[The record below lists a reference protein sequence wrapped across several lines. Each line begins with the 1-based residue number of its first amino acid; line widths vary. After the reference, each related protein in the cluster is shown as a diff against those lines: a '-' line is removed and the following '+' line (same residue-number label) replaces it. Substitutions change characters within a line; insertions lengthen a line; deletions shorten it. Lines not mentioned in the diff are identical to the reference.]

1 MNNPRIMLA
10 AGSSGS
16 GKTLLTCGILQAL
29 LNRGIKAVSFKCGPD
44 YIDPMFH
51 SRVLGT
57 KSRNLD
63 TYFTDEETT
72 RYLFCRTAAGA
83 DISVIEGVMGYYDG
97 LGGSTVRAS
106 AYDLARVTD
115 TPVVLIVNCKGMS
128 LSSLACVKVYM
139 DYKKDSR
146 IKGVNFN
153 QMSEALYQR
162 IKGQAEAE
170 LGISCLGCVPVM
182 KDMGLES
189 RHLGLV
195 MPDEIEGLR
204 ENLRKLADVLEKTL
218 DLEGLLRLAGSAGSI
233 EGQAP
238 AGERKLFSEE
248 EGPVIAVARDE
259 AFCFLYEDNLELLR
273 RMGAKIRFFSPLW
286 DDRMPRADGLLL
298 YGGYPELHAAKLSRN
313 NSMRESI
320 GSAIRG
326 GMPCMAE
333 CGGFMYLHR
342 EMEDMEGKSWP
353 MAGIIP
359 GKAYRTKKLN
369 RFGYIS
375 LRPDK
380 EQMLGL
386 DVGEI
391 RAHEFHYFDSTAC
404 GDAFRAGKPV
414 GNRGWDCIWGTKS
427 LIAGFP
433 HLYYYSNPEAAGRFL
448 QTCAAF
454 RAGKREDLT
463 RDE

>member
-128 LSSLACVKVYM
+128 LSSLACVKGYM

-146 IKGVNFN
+146 IKGVIFN

-162 IKGQAEAE
+162 IKEQAEAE

-218 DLEGLLRLAGSAGSI
+218 DLKGLLRLAGSAGSI

-238 AGERKLFSEE
+238 AGENCFQKKR
-248 EGPVIAVARDE
+248 GP
-259 AFCFLYEDNLELLR
+259 
-273 RMGAKIRFFSPLW
+273 
-286 DDRMPRADGLLL
+286 
-298 YGGYPELHAAKLSRN
+298 
-313 NSMRESI
+313 
-320 GSAIRG
+320 
-326 GMPCMAE
+326 
-333 CGGFMYLHR
+333 
-342 EMEDMEGKSWP
+342 
-353 MAGIIP
+353 
-359 GKAYRTKKLN
+359 
-369 RFGYIS
+369 
-375 LRPDK
+375 
-380 EQMLGL
+380 
-386 DVGEI
+386 
-391 RAHEFHYFDSTAC
+391 
-404 GDAFRAGKPV
+404 
-414 GNRGWDCIWGTKS
+414 
-427 LIAGFP
+427 
-433 HLYYYSNPEAAGRFL
+433 
-448 QTCAAF
+448 
-454 RAGKREDLT
+454 
-463 RDE
+463 